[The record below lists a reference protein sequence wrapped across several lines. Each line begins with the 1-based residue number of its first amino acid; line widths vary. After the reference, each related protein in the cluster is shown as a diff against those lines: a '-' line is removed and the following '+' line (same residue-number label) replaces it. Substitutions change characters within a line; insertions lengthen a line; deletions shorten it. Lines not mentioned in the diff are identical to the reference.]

1 MTAAA
6 SFLLEAWALVV
17 LSLLASV
24 PVHQMGWIPDPIDAT
39 LAAYCVISWVWLCL
53 TIARATPEAVL

>member
-1 MTAAA
+1 MTEILSFAAE
-6 SFLLEAWALVV
+6 LVLVAWLAI
-17 LSLLASV
+17 LASV